1 MFCIR
6 ILDIHYSVSFSFNA
20 PWDSAASR
28 LAGRAH
34 AERRSREAISLP
46 KRESS
51 IWWEILNLGRT
62 YFEQNPQLSRP
73 AAVPETGTPHKK
85 VFFA

>member
-1 MFCIR
+1 ML
-6 ILDIHYSVSFSFNA
+6 LDKLVSVSFIA

-46 KRESS
+46 KRESTTGGS
-51 IWWEILNLGRT
+51 GGIRTLEPFDRLRAFQARALDHYATLPRRNLLRAFG
-62 YFEQNPQLSRP
+62 PD
-73 AAVPETGTPHKK
+73 
-85 VFFA
+85 